1 MNRIAITVIRIFLGL
16 LFLAAGIPKI
26 GATLQTLA
34 AIYSYQIVLPD
45 WLALAIAHLLPWVE
59 IAIGV
64 TLLFGLF
71 MPVTLAATASV
82 LAVFTFLTAQAWWR
96 ELDIDC
102 GCIDFSALHPALAAL
117 STPGG
122 ATLRNIVLLALTGLV
137 AFLVHRRNDPTH
149 PKDLDV

>member
-1 MNRIAITVIRIFLGL
+1 MDRIAITVIRIFLGL

-34 AIYSYQIVLPD
+34 TIYSYQIVLPD

-59 IAIGV
+59 IAIGIA
-64 TLLFGLF
+64 LLFGLC
-71 MPVTLAATASV
+71 MPVTLVATASV
-82 LAVFTFLTAQAWWR
+82 LAVFTILTTQSWWR

-102 GCIDFSALHPALAAL
+102 GCIDFSALHPALSVL

-137 AFLVHRRNDPTH
+137 AFLLRRRKDSGHR
-149 PKDLDV
+149 KDLEV

>member
-1 MNRIAITVIRIFLGL
+1 MTRTVILAIRIFLGL
-16 LFLAAGIPKI
+16 LFLAAGIPKL

-59 IAIGV
+59 IAIGAG
-64 TLLFGLF
+64 LLFGLF
-71 MPVTLAATASV
+71 MPVTLVATGSV
-82 LAVFTFLTAQAWWR
+82 LFMFTLLTAQAWWR

-122 ATLRNIVLLALTGLV
+122 ATMRNIVLLALTGLL
-137 AFLVHRRNDPTH
+137 ALLLRRSVTRPR
-149 PKDLDV
+149 

>member
-1 MNRIAITVIRIFLGL
+1 MTRTVTLAIRIFLGL
-16 LFLAAGIPKI
+16 LFLAAGIPKL

-59 IAIGV
+59 IAIGIA
-64 TLLFGLF
+64 LLFGLF
-71 MPVTLAATASV
+71 MPVTLVATGSV
-82 LAVFTFLTAQAWWR
+82 LVVFTLLTAQAWWR

-102 GCIDFSALHPALAAL
+102 GCIDFSALHPALAIL

-122 ATLRNIVLLALTGLV
+122 ATMRNIVLLALTGLL
-137 AFLVHRRNDPTH
+137 AFLLRRSVTRPR
-149 PKDLDV
+149 

>member
-1 MNRIAITVIRIFLGL
+1 MSRTAILVIRTFLGL

-45 WLALAIAHLLPWVE
+45 WLALAMAHLLPWIEVSIG
-59 IAIGV
+59 IA
-64 TLLFGLF
+64 LLFGLL
-71 MPVTLAATASV
+71 MPVTLVATASV
-82 LAVFTFLTAQAWWR
+82 LVGFTILTAQAWWR

-102 GCIDFSALHPALAAL
+102 GCIDFTALHPALAAL

-122 ATLRNIVLLALTGLV
+122 ATLRNIALLALTGLL
-137 AFLVHRRNDPTH
+137 AFLLRGRAKANDLKT
-149 PKDLDV
+149 VEA

>member
-1 MNRIAITVIRIFLGL
+1 MTRTVILAIRIFLGL
-16 LFLAAGIPKI
+16 LFLAAGIPKL

-59 IAIGV
+59 IAIGAG
-64 TLLFGLF
+64 LLFGLF
-71 MPVTLAATASV
+71 MPVTLVATGSV
-82 LAVFTFLTAQAWWR
+82 LVVFTLLTAQAWWR

-122 ATLRNIVLLALTGLV
+122 ATMRNIVLLALTGLL
-137 AFLVHRRNDPTH
+137 AFLLRRSVTRPR
-149 PKDLDV
+149 

>member
-1 MNRIAITVIRIFLGL
+1 MDRIAITVIRIFLGL

-34 AIYSYQIVLPD
+34 TIYSYQIVLPD

-64 TLLFGLF
+64 ALLFGLF
-71 MPVTLAATASV
+71 MPVTLVATASV
-82 LAVFTFLTAQAWWR
+82 LAVFTILTAQAWWR

-122 ATLRNIVLLALTGLV
+122 ATLRNIVLLALAGLV
-137 AFLVHRRNDPTH
+137 AFLLRGKNKS
-149 PKDLDV
+149 PKSPG